1 MEDERLLKL
10 IDTAIQREE
19 EAYAF
24 YMEVYDQV
32 QDASVKETLEW
43 IAGEEKKH
51 REFLVNYR
59 AGKYGSGPLRMADVV
74 LYKIAEYQEEPE
86 IAKDMKREDVFLVA
100 SHRELRSFQ
109 FYTELAN
116 QHEDGETKDMLLRI
130 ANEELKHKEKME
142 YLYANTAFPQTDG
155 G

>member
-1 MEDERLLKL
+1 MEDKRLLGIIEK
-10 IDTAIQREE
+10 AIQREE

-24 YMEVYDQV
+24 YTDILGQV
-32 QDASVKETLEW
+32 EEPSTRETIEW

-51 REFLVNYR
+51 REFLIDYR
-59 AGKYGSGPLRMADVV
+59 DGKYGPGPMRMTDVV
-74 LYKIAEYQEEPE
+74 LYKIAEHQEEPD

-100 SHRELRSFQ
+100 SHRELKSYR
-109 FYTELAN
+109 FYTELAG
-116 QHEDGETKDMLLRI
+116 QEDAAGVRDMLLRI

-142 YLYANTAFPQTDG
+142 YLYANTAFPQTAG